1 MEYVEG
7 GSLASILKKLGG
19 PLPEAL
25 VSKFVKQVLSGL
37 IYLHSQGVVHR
48 DIKGAN
54 ILTAKDGEVKLAD
67 FGVAT
72 KLSETVKTMS
82 FAGTPYWMAPEMVE
96 NGHGTSACDIWSLG
110 CTVIELITGFPPY
123 YDLDVMPAMFRLVQ
137 DPNPP
142 LPSGISS
149 KLTDF
154 LLACFQKE
162 PLIRVSASELM
173 SHKFIEDA
181 GENSEYEAVRAP
193 DSASDGE
200 PDSIMGLDEVRVG
213 SLAGHRRSIAQTE
226 MEEGS
231 GQEEEEKKGLVTV
244 IPQPQ
249 PDKIARLKSSRS
261 LFSKSTRMTS
271 DEISPLESPRYHDHH
286 DSLSSDDAPKTQVQ
300 ILSKH
305 DVSAVVTSLSLN
317 NPRLVETLADLA
329 EDMRENAGLRK
340 GVSEWLI
347 HLKDLLEETENAEV
361 QIGVLKVV
369 KGSWEE
375 DREQR
380 MVLFAAAGALPA
392 LCRCFSP
399 SEASEVKLEAAELIL
414 SVLAE
419 SERTR
424 ELFLAAGGAEQLPLL
439 FLDSDCED
447 AQDLF
452 LLGVDCMRALLAQN
466 QYRDYLLSI
475 WARSETIDRILL
487 GLDAISHNEEKCM
500 EAVQLLQTF
509 SEGPLPV
516 LERLADP
523 SNVELIVSLLPSL
536 SASVRSA
543 IVSLVGQICT
553 EHSLHSRLENS
564 GLIPE
569 LVAWMRHWPHLK
581 NPLTGALTS
590 LCRLSAAR
598 LEQAALAGFVPL
610 VVEILKDREEPYV
623 EMGVGFMVGWI
634 SASQATRKALKEV
647 NALDLL
653 IEYLTSVHSERVL
666 DGLSTWTMI
675 DPEYCDLVLLRA
687 DNIRRLSNVLIQ
699 GHKPELELDCLQRML
714 QSSERLCLAL
724 AKNKEFVGNVVEK
737 LNAEAGVNV
746 EKSCLEVLYHLC
758 GKLSRPRELL
768 DRYNVYPVL
777 MRLLHISQEE
787 ELVILEE
794 CATTLLQLY
803 SQSA

>member
-7 GSLASILKKLGG
+7 GSLASILKKLGE
-19 PLPEAL
+19 PFSESL

-37 IYLHSQGVVHR
+37 FYLHSQGVVHR

-72 KLSETVKTMS
+72 KLSETVKSMS
-82 FAGTPYWMAPEMVE
+82 FAGTPYWMAPEIVE

-123 YDLDVMPAMFRLVQ
+123 YDLDVMPALYRLVQ
-137 DPNPP
+137 DPHPP
-142 LPSGISS
+142 LPSGIST

-162 PLIRVSASELM
+162 PLIRVSASELLN
-173 SHKFIEDA
+173 HKFIVEA
-181 GENSEYEAVRAP
+181 GDNNEYVSARDPECSEE
-193 DSASDGE
+193 E
-200 PDSIMGLDEVRVG
+200 PDSLVDLDEVRVG
-213 SLAGHRRSIAQTE
+213 SLAGHRRSVAQTE
-226 MEEGS
+226 MEEDES
-231 GQEEEEKKGLVTV
+231 EQEESKGLVTV
-244 IPQPQ
+244 VPQPQ
-249 PDKIARLKSSRS
+249 PGKNVRLKSSRS

-271 DEISPLESPRYHDHH
+271 DEILPLESPRYQH

-300 ILSKH
+300 VLSKH
-305 DVSAVVTSLSLN
+305 DIAAILASLSIN
-317 NPRLVETLADLA
+317 NPRLIEVLTGLA
-329 EDMRENAGLRK
+329 EDMRENAALRQ
-340 GVSEWLI
+340 GSGECLL
-347 HLKDLLEETENAEV
+347 HLKDLLEETESAEV
-361 QIGVLKVV
+361 ELGVLRVV
-369 KGSWEE
+369 KASWQEE
-375 DREQR
+375 REQR
-380 MVLFAAAGALPA
+380 MALFAAVGLLPS
-392 LCRCFSP
+392 LYKCLSP
-399 SEASEVKLEAAELIL
+399 SEAVEVKREAAELVFAL
-414 SVLAE
+414 LKQ

-439 FLDSDCED
+439 FIDSDCED
-447 AQDLF
+447 IQDLF
-452 LLGVDCMRALLAQN
+452 FLGLDCMRTLLSQSH
-466 QYRDYLLSI
+466 YRDYLLSI
-475 WARSETIDRILL
+475 WARSETIDRVLL
-487 GLDAISHNEEKCM
+487 GLDAVSYNETKCL

-509 SEGPLPV
+509 AEGPLPV

-523 SNVELIVSLLPSL
+523 GNLDLIVSLLPSL
-536 SASVRSA
+536 PTAVRTA
-543 IVSLVGQICT
+543 LVDLVDQICA

-569 LVAWMRHWPHLK
+569 LVAWLRLWPNLK
-581 NPLTGALTS
+581 RPLTTALTS

-598 LEQAALAGFVPL
+598 LEQAALAGFVPI
-610 VVEILKDREEPYV
+610 VVDVLKEREELFV

-653 IEYLTSVHSERVL
+653 MEYLTSVHFERVL

-675 DPEYCDLVLLRA
+675 DPEYCDLIFLRA

-699 GHKPELELDCLQRML
+699 GHKPELELECLQRML

-724 AKNKEFVGNVVEK
+724 AKNREFVENVVEK
-737 LNAEAGVNV
+737 LNAGAGVNM

-758 GKLSRPRELL
+758 GRLHRPRELL

-777 MRLLHISQEE
+777 VRLLHVSQEE

>member
-19 PLPEAL
+19 PFSETL

-37 IYLHSQGVVHR
+37 FYLHSQGVVHR

-72 KLSETVKTMS
+72 KLSETVKSMS
-82 FAGTPYWMAPEMVE
+82 FAGTPYWMAPEIVE

-110 CTVIELITGFPPY
+110 CTVLELITGFPPY
-123 YDLDVMPAMFRLVQ
+123 YDLDVMPALYRLVQ
-137 DPNPP
+137 DPHPP
-142 LPSGISS
+142 LPSGIST

-162 PLIRVSASELM
+162 PLIRVSASELLN
-173 SHKFIEDA
+173 HKFIVEA
-181 GENSEYEAVRAP
+181 GDNNEYVPVP
-193 DSASDGE
+193 DSEEE
-200 PDSIMGLDEVRVG
+200 PDSLTDLDEVRVG
-213 SLAGHRRSIAQTE
+213 SLAGHRRSVAQTE
-226 MEEGS
+226 MEEGES
-231 GQEEEEKKGLVTV
+231 EQEEESKGLVTV

-249 PDKIARLKSSRS
+249 PEKNVRLKSSRS

-271 DEISPLESPRYHDHH
+271 DEISPLESPRYQDQH

-300 ILSKH
+300 VLSKH
-305 DVSAVVTSLSLN
+305 DIAAILASLSIN
-317 NPRLVETLADLA
+317 NPRLIEVLTGLA
-329 EDMRENAGLRK
+329 EDMRESAALRQ
-340 GVSEWLI
+340 GSTDCLL
-347 HLKDLLEETENAEV
+347 HLKDLLEETESAEV
-361 QIGVLKVV
+361 EIGVLRVV
-369 KGSWEE
+369 KVSWEE
-375 DREQR
+375 EREQR
-380 MVLFAAAGALPA
+380 MGVFAAVGMLPV
-392 LCRCFSP
+392 LYKCLSP
-399 SEASEVKLEAAELIL
+399 SEVVEVKREAAEL
-414 SVLAE
+414 VLALLE
-419 SERTR
+419 QSERTR

-439 FLDSDCED
+439 FIDSDCED
-447 AQDLF
+447 TEDLF
-452 LLGVDCMRALLAQN
+452 FLGLDCMRTLLSQSHY
-466 QYRDYLLSI
+466 QDYLLSI

-487 GLDAISHNEEKCM
+487 GLDAVSYNEAKCL

-509 SEGPLPV
+509 ADGPLPV

-523 SNVELIVSLLPSL
+523 GNLDLIVSLLPGL
-536 SASVRSA
+536 PAAVRMA
-543 IVSLVGQICT
+543 LVDLVARVCA

-569 LVAWMRHWPHLK
+569 LVAWLRLWPHLK
-581 NPLTGALTS
+581 RPLTAALTS

-610 VVEILKDREEPYV
+610 VVEVLKEREELFV

-653 IEYLTSVHSERVL
+653 IEYLTSAHFERVL

-675 DPEYCDLVLLRA
+675 DPEYCDLILLRA

-724 AKNKEFVGNVVEK
+724 AKNREFVENVVEK
-737 LNAEAGVNV
+737 LNAGAGVNM

-758 GKLSRPRELL
+758 GRLHRPRELL

-777 MRLLHISQEE
+777 VRLLHVSQEE